1 MDVDPDETRR
11 LCADRAALDI
21 DVPLVVLDSPYRCIT
36 QPVVEHVRRL
46 VREQLGTLVNVFVPE
61 CLVAHWWEHLPHN
74 RTAFRLR
81 ISLLFVP
88 GVAVM
93 NVPWQLR

>member
-1 MDVDPDETRR
+1 MGHLARAGS
-11 LCADRAALDI
+11 ADYVLHPESGHVALG
-21 DVPLVVLDSPYRCIT
+21 T
-36 QPVVEHVRRL
+36 A
-46 VREQLGTLVNVFVPE
+46 QLGTLVNVFVPE
-61 CLVAHWWEHLPHN
+61 CLVAHWWEHLPDN